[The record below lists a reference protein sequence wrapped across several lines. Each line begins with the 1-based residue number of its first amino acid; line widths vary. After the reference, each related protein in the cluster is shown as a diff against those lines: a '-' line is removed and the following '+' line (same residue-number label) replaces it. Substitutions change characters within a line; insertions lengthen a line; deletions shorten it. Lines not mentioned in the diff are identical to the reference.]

1 MSAQPEINR
10 AEINRNNAQHSTGPK
25 TEAGKWRSSL
35 NALRHG
41 LTGQIVV
48 MPNEDLAA
56 YQSHLKSFTVEY
68 NPKGATEAQ
77 LVQQLADTS
86 WRLNRAASLEANL
99 LTLAAARLTDPL
111 TEAPD
116 EIQHVMAIAAALES
130 QSKALMNLSLH
141 TQRLSRQFER
151 TAAQLRDLQRIRLDL
166 ENRQLDDLVDI
177 IKMYESRGETYNPS
191 QDGFV
196 FTKEEITQT
205 IQSRTRR
212 HLATEAFRTASA

>member
-1 MSAQPEINR
+1 MSALPTTNR
-10 AEINRNNAQHSTGPK
+10 ANSQHSTGPK

-41 LTGQIVV
+41 LTGQVVV
-48 MPNEDLAA
+48 MPTEDMAA
-56 YQSHLKSFTVEY
+56 YRSHLKSFTDEY

-99 LTLAAARLTDPL
+99 FTLAAARLPDPL
-111 TEAPD
+111 TDAPD
-116 EIQHVMAIAAALES
+116 EVQATMAIAAALES

-151 TAAQLRDLQRIRLDL
+151 TAAQLRDIQETRLAAEKD
-166 ENRQLDDLVDI
+166 QLNDLVNI
-177 IKMYESRGETYNPS
+177 IKMQESKGKTYNAS
-191 QDGFV
+191 SDGFV
-196 FTKEEITQT
+196 FTEHEIARA

-212 HLATEAFRTASA
+212 NLASQALRAAAA

>member
-10 AEINRNNAQHSTGPK
+10 ANSQHSTGPK
-25 TEAGKWRSSL
+25 TDAGKWKSSL

-56 YQSHLKSFTVEY
+56 YRSHEKSFVDEY
-68 NPKGATEAQ
+68 HPKGATEAQ

-86 WRLNRAASLEANL
+86 WRLNRAASLEADL
-99 LTLAAARLTDPL
+99 LTLAASRQPDPL

-116 EIQHVMAIAAALES
+116 EVQATMAIAAALES

-141 TQRLSRQFER
+141 SQRLSRQFER
-151 TAAQLRDLQRIRLDL
+151 TVAQLRDLQRTRL
-166 ENRQLDDLVDI
+166 EKEREQLNDLVDI
-177 IKMYESRGETYNPS
+177 MKMYEAKGKTYNPS

-196 FTKEEITQT
+196 FTEQEIARA

-212 HLATEAFRTASA
+212 SLAKQAYRAAAA

>member
-1 MSAQPEINR
+1 M
-10 AEINRNNAQHSTGPK
+10 NRNNAQHSTGPK
-25 TEAGKWRSSL
+25 TETGKWRSSL

-48 MPNEDLAA
+48 MPTEDLAC
-56 YQSHLKSFTVEY
+56 YRSHVKSFTDEY

-99 LTLAAARLTDPL
+99 YTLAAARQPNPL

-116 EIQHVMAIAAALES
+116 QVQAAMALAAALES

-151 TAAQLRDLQRIRLDL
+151 TAAQLRDLQKT
-166 ENRQLDDLVDI
+166 RQAAERSQLNDLVNI
-177 IKMYESRGETYNPS
+177 MEMHESKGKTYNPS

-196 FTKEEITQT
+196 FTKEEISQAL
-205 IQSRTRR
+205 QSRTRR
-212 HLATEAFRTASA
+212 NLATQAYRSAAAA

>member
-1 MSAQPEINR
+1 MSTPNRTEINR
-10 AEINRNNAQHSTGPK
+10 ANAQRSTGPK
-25 TEAGKWRSSL
+25 TETGKWRSSL

-48 MPNEDLAA
+48 MPTEDMAA
-56 YQSHLKSFTVEY
+56 YQSHLKTFTDEY
-68 NPKGATEAQ
+68 TPKGATEAQ

-99 LTLAAARLTDPL
+99 YTLAAARLPDPL

-116 EIQHVMAIAAALES
+116 EIQATMAIAAALES

-141 TQRLSRQFER
+141 TQRLSRQFEK
-151 TAAQLRDLQRIRLDL
+151 TTTQLRALQQIRRDL
-166 ENRQLDDLVDI
+166 ESAQLDDLVLI
-177 IKMYESRGETYNPS
+177 MEMYESRGETYTPE

-196 FTKEEITQT
+196 FTEQEITRAIDARNRCELAKEAYQT
-205 IQSRTRR
+205 
-212 HLATEAFRTASA
+212 AAG